1 MIWSRGGA
9 KPPPNRVVIAY
20 EQALPG
26 ALAGGQEKEGELATT
41 SLEFEYLHRKSRC
54 KMLISNDV
62 IILGTCFLTFVYI
75 RTRLCFAL
83 TDENLTAESKGSHR
97 GIRGGIQIPER
108 KLQAQSVAILANLQ

>member
-1 MIWSRGGA
+1 MVWSRDGA
-9 KPPPNRVVIAY
+9 KPPPNRVIIAY

-26 ALAGGQEKEGELATT
+26 ALAAGQEKEGELATT
-41 SLEFEYLHRKSRC
+41 SLEFEYLHRKIRC
-54 KMLISNDV
+54 KMLTSNDV